1 MAYKKKEY
9 KSSKSQEEKRKEID
23 LLVKQADEKID
34 KVFSSPN
41 DLKEYLSFMAKFHN
55 YSYRNSIL
63 IEEQF
68 RGAVAVGSFA
78 FWKEKGYS
86 VNKGEKGIKILVP
99 TKLGDRFIAEDGT
112 IKLISKASEKEKQL
126 IKSGNLETLE
136 GAIKFK
142 QGYVFDVSQTN
153 IPASELPKIFP
164 NKWLEGDVE
173 NYKAFYK
180 SLENVAS
187 KIGVK
192 IIEPKSELGLVK
204 GVSYTSTREV
214 ALNPRNSELQNIK
227 TLIHE
232 LAHAKLHTV
241 ETRDNYTK
249 AEKEFQA
256 EMVALSVSSYFGINT
271 EEYSLRYLSEW
282 TKNATFKDKEKLLK
296 EVSTT
301 VKEYVEIME
310 DSLNVEREL
319 TKENELVNSLSDK
332 NIKNESE
339 LNLEMEGDMDFES
352 GKFIEI
358 KDDKKNLY
366 KVKNNKNEGEKSMIN
381 LEKEYELFRMFD
393 EDGKR
398 ELKTVKDML
407 NVREDIE
414 SIYPYEEAMG
424 IFESGGYRTEIY
436 YYEQYKFAKITDI
449 NYRGTYE
456 IYTYGE
462 FENNAD
468 YQEYRREL
476 MEKLVKDKD
485 FLIFK
490 ENEKLIDALVENVSK
505 LDTAKSNIRPYF
517 KDGFDREKVFDIEK
531 IKYEIELKGI
541 EKVANDLNVFALY
554 YGVEEDRN
562 YTVMEFKDYL
572 NDNIVEEVKRE
583 RVIEKINSIM
593 LERDEMLDELR
604 EYSNNLEDKSFL
616 GKVTD
621 FLNSYIEKIKGAIE
635 NLREVFENENTRE
648 SEKNIDELNLEF
660 EGEEFNIHD
669 FNSNTIVTSNE
680 MVNEILA
687 CDRYE
692 LLNKF
697 EDEMTQE
704 DDIFLKSRGFSLEPI
719 IDRFLD
725 TIKDFDF
732 DMEFEEFKFANFLE
746 ETINEIKGSEY
757 EHYLDETIS
766 ERYEMSVIGEAEYR
780 EIYGENTIID
790 NKEGLYVKLYSD
802 YLDIDK
808 DKTYS
813 LDENIDYRNFKLNAG
828 QEFKIK
834 DYINGDIVIEVDGKE
849 QSVSFSLLLEE
860 TSFSN
865 IIENKSNEKNIYRS
879 ELIENHFNDLEL
891 SEVRK
896 EKWIVDYFNE
906 NKVQDKVRDNL
917 IKQEAFL
924 ELLENKIYADYAV
937 DFWKNQIECFGKDK
951 ASDYYGNYHENDLSE
966 EDKKLNKETEKRM
979 ETEFNELNESLK
991 KKEIELSNLDNQ
1003 LNEFVETVEKN
1014 IDKFEKVFNIEYN
1027 SKSEI
1032 EINTN
1037 EVLNSDI
1044 EKMEVLKDRID
1055 KENRL
1060 GRDQSKDCRIDY
1072 GILKTFSER
1081 FNEKVELLDKLGINH
1096 AGIEKIDKEEIVKYS
1111 EKAKFPEVGEVKIF
1125 KSESMHFK
1133 ENQILTFNEANSLFE
1148 KEEAYVRDL
1157 KREYEKKGE
1166 YYPYEKVKGEVKI
1179 NDNVDSEFRY
1189 DIGEGEFYNLADLL
1203 ERKLSNTNH
1212 QYAIKDFL
1220 IEKGVREN
1228 DKEERGINDI
1238 VSNLNYEKEEELERQ

>member
-1 MAYKKKEY
+1 MEKVAYKKKEY
-9 KSSKSQEEKRKEID
+9 KSGKSQEEKRKEID

-112 IKLISKASEKEKQL
+112 IKLISKANEKEKQL
-126 IKSGNLETLE
+126 IKSGELETLE

-153 IPASELPKIFP
+153 MPSSELPKIFP
-164 NKWLEGDVE
+164 NKWLEGDVK

-214 ALNPRNSELQNIK
+214 ALNPRNSELQNVK

-310 DSLNVEREL
+310 DNLNAEREL

-339 LNLEMEGDMDFES
+339 LNLEMEGEMDFES
-352 GKFIEI
+352 EKFIKI
-358 KDDKKNLY
+358 KDENIKEFLRTDKVVIHEVSKSELEKLVDNNKSFIWFKTEKGSEVNSDIFTSENHVIVVKEKGAYQDVYVRKNYDLENLIYVDDKKNLY
-366 KVKNNKNEGEKSMIN
+366 KVKNNENEGEIN
-381 LEKEYELFRMFD
+381 MRDLEKENL
-393 EDGKR
+393 
-398 ELKTVKDML
+398 
-407 NVREDIE
+407 
-414 SIYPYEEAMG
+414 
-424 IFESGGYRTEIY
+424 
-436 YYEQYKFAKITDI
+436 I
-449 NYRGTYE
+449 N
-456 IYTYGE
+456 
-462 FENNAD
+462 D
-468 YQEYRREL
+468 
-476 MEKLVKDKD
+476 
-485 FLIFK
+485 
-490 ENEKLIDALVENVSK
+490 LVENVSK
-505 LDTAKSNIRPYF
+505 LDTAKANIRPYF
-517 KDGFDREKVFDIEK
+517 DKEFDIEK
-531 IKYEIELKGI
+531 IKNEIELKGI
-541 EKVANDLNVFALY
+541 EEVANDLNVFALY

-572 NDNIVEEVKRE
+572 NDDLVEEVKKE
-583 RVIEKINSIM
+583 IAIEKINSIM
-593 LERDEMLDELR
+593 LERDEMINELK
-604 EYSNNLEDKSFL
+604 EYSNEVQYKSFL
-616 GKVTD
+616 DKVTD
-621 FLNSYIEKIKGAIE
+621 FLYSYIEKIKGTIE

-865 IIENKSNEKNIYRS
+865 IIENKSNEKNMYRS

-1179 NDNVDSEFRY
+1179 NDNVDFEFRY

>member
-9 KSSKSQEEKRKEID
+9 KSGKSQEEKRKEID

-68 RGAVAVGSFA
+68 RGAVAVGSFT

-112 IKLISKASEKEKQL
+112 IKLISKANEKEKQL
-126 IKSGNLETLE
+126 IKSGELETLE

-153 IPASELPKIFP
+153 MPSNELPKIFP
-164 NKWLEGDVE
+164 NKWLEGDVK

-180 SLENVAS
+180 SLEDVAS
-187 KIGVK
+187 EIGVK

-214 ALNPRNSELQNIK
+214 ALNPRNSELQNVK

-319 TKENELVNSLSDK
+319 TKENKLVNSLSDK

-339 LNLEMEGDMDFES
+339 LNLEMEGEMDFES
-352 GKFIEI
+352 EKFIKI
-358 KDDKKNLY
+358 KDENIKEFLRTDKVVIHEVSKSELEELVDNNKSFIWFKTEKGSEVNSDIFTSENHVIVVKEKGAYQDVYVRKNYDLENLIYVDDKKNLY
-366 KVKNNKNEGEKSMIN
+366 KVKNNENEGEIN
-381 LEKEYELFRMFD
+381 MRDLEKENL
-393 EDGKR
+393 
-398 ELKTVKDML
+398 
-407 NVREDIE
+407 
-414 SIYPYEEAMG
+414 
-424 IFESGGYRTEIY
+424 
-436 YYEQYKFAKITDI
+436 I
-449 NYRGTYE
+449 N
-456 IYTYGE
+456 
-462 FENNAD
+462 D
-468 YQEYRREL
+468 
-476 MEKLVKDKD
+476 
-485 FLIFK
+485 
-490 ENEKLIDALVENVSK
+490 LVENVSK
-505 LDTAKSNIRPYF
+505 LDTAKANIRPYF
-517 KDGFDREKVFDIEK
+517 DKEFDIEK
-531 IKYEIELKGI
+531 IKNEIELKGI
-541 EKVANDLNVFALY
+541 EEVANDLNVFALY

-572 NDNIVEEVKRE
+572 NDRFVDEVKKE
-583 RVIEKINSIM
+583 IVIEKINSIM

-635 NLREVFENENTRE
+635 NLREVFENENIKE
-648 SEKNIDELNLEF
+648 SKKYIDELGLEF
-660 EGEEFNIHD
+660 EEEEFNIND

-1179 NDNVDSEFRY
+1179 NDNIDFEFRY

>member
-63 IEEQF
+63 IETQF
-68 RGAVAVGSFA
+68 RGAIAVGSFA
-78 FWKEKGYS
+78 FWKEKGYL

-112 IKLISKASEKEKQL
+112 IKLLSKASEKEKQL
-126 IKSGNLETLE
+126 IKSGDLETLK

-164 NKWLEGDVE
+164 NKWLEGDVK

-180 SLENVAS
+180 SLEDVAS

-214 ALNPRNSELQNIK
+214 ALNPRNSELQNVK

-301 VKEYVEIME
+301 VKEYVEIIE

-339 LNLEMEGDMDFES
+339 LNLEMEGEMDFENE
-352 GKFIEI
+352 KFIEI
-358 KDDKKNLY
+358 KNENI
-366 KVKNNKNEGEKSMIN
+366 KNNEDEGEKNMRN
-381 LEKEYELFRMFD
+381 LE
-393 EDGKR
+393 
-398 ELKTVKDML
+398 
-407 NVREDIE
+407 
-414 SIYPYEEAMG
+414 
-424 IFESGGYRTEIY
+424 
-436 YYEQYKFAKITDI
+436 
-449 NYRGTYE
+449 
-456 IYTYGE
+456 
-462 FENNAD
+462 
-468 YQEYRREL
+468 
-476 MEKLVKDKD
+476 
-485 FLIFK
+485 K
-490 ENEKLIDALVENVSK
+490 ENEKLIDDLVENVSK
-505 LDTAKSNIRPYF
+505 LDTAKTNIRPYF
-517 KDGFDREKVFDIEK
+517 KKEFDGKKVFDIEK
-531 IKYEIELKGI
+531 IKKEIELKGI
-541 EKVANDLNVFALY
+541 EEVANKLNVVALY

-572 NDNIVEEVKRE
+572 DDDLVEEVKKE
-583 RVIEKINSIM
+583 IAIEKINSIM
-593 LERDEMLDELR
+593 LERDEMINELK
-604 EYSNNLEDKSFL
+604 EYSNEVQYKSFL
-616 GKVTD
+616 DKVTD
-621 FLNSYIEKIKGAIE
+621 FLDSYIEKIKGTIE
-635 NLREVFENENTRE
+635 NLREFFENENTKE

-660 EGEEFNIHD
+660 EGEEFNIDD

-697 EDEMTQE
+697 EGEMTQE

-813 LDENIDYRNFKLNAG
+813 LDENVDYRNFKLNAC

-849 QSVSFSLLLEE
+849 QSIAFSLLLEE

-865 IIENKSNEKNIYRS
+865 IIENKSNEKNMNRNELEIEGNKINYSINKEDNMKKYKLDNKIS
-879 ELIENHFNDLEL
+879 EKIIKHELWLESNKKDGERLDLE
-891 SEVRK
+891 
-896 EKWIVDYFNE
+896 
-906 NKVQDKVRDNL
+906 
-917 IKQEAFL
+917 
-924 ELLENKIYADYAV
+924 
-937 DFWKNQIECFGKDK
+937 GKDLR
-951 ASDYYGNYHENDLSE
+951 GIRF
-966 EDKKLNKETEKRM
+966 LNVNLKEANFK
-979 ETEFNELNESLK
+979 
-991 KKEIELSNLDNQ
+991 
-1003 LNEFVETVEKN
+1003 
-1014 IDKFEKVFNIEYN
+1014 
-1027 SKSEI
+1027 
-1032 EINTN
+1032 
-1037 EVLNSDI
+1037 NSDLEGAIFFANLTGANLEGTNLKNTKFIGSNIKDIII
-1044 EKMEVLKDRID
+1044 EPNK
-1055 KENRL
+1055 
-1060 GRDQSKDCRIDY
+1060 
-1072 GILKTFSER
+1072 
-1081 FNEKVELLDKLGINH
+1081 
-1096 AGIEKIDKEEIVKYS
+1096 
-1111 EKAKFPEVGEVKIF
+1111 
-1125 KSESMHFK
+1125 
-1133 ENQILTFNEANSLFE
+1133 
-1148 KEEAYVRDL
+1148 
-1157 KREYEKKGE
+1157 
-1166 YYPYEKVKGEVKI
+1166 
-1179 NDNVDSEFRY
+1179 
-1189 DIGEGEFYNLADLL
+1189 L
-1203 ERKLSNTNH
+1203 ER
-1212 QYAIKDFL
+1212 
-1220 IEKGVREN
+1220 
-1228 DKEERGINDI
+1228 INLEI
-1238 VSNLNYEKEEELERQ
+1238 SEELEFHNKMNKTLKTNNKENNKSKENNCEMEF

>member
-9 KSSKSQEEKRKEID
+9 KSSKSQEEKRKDID

-112 IKLISKASEKEKQL
+112 IKLISKANEKEKQL
-126 IKSGNLETLE
+126 IKSGELETLE

-153 IPASELPKIFP
+153 MPSNELPKIFP
-164 NKWLEGDVE
+164 NKWLEGDVK

-180 SLENVAS
+180 SLEDVAS
-187 KIGVK
+187 EIGVK

-214 ALNPRNSELQNIK
+214 ALNPRNSELQNVK

-310 DSLNVEREL
+310 DSLNTEREL
-319 TKENELVNSLSDK
+319 TKRNELVNSLSDK
-332 NIKNESE
+332 NIKKESE
-339 LNLEMEGDMDFES
+339 LNLEMEGEMDFES
-352 GKFIEI
+352 EKFIKI
-358 KDDKKNLY
+358 KDENIKEFLRTDKVVIHEVSKSELEELVDNNKSFIWFKTEKGSEVNSDIFTSENHVIVVKEKGAYQDVYVRKNYDLENLIYVDDKKNLY
-366 KVKNNKNEGEKSMIN
+366 KVKNNENEGEIN
-381 LEKEYELFRMFD
+381 MRD
-393 EDGKR
+393 
-398 ELKTVKDML
+398 LK
-407 NVREDIE
+407 
-414 SIYPYEEAMG
+414 
-424 IFESGGYRTEIY
+424 
-436 YYEQYKFAKITDI
+436 
-449 NYRGTYE
+449 
-456 IYTYGE
+456 
-462 FENNAD
+462 
-468 YQEYRREL
+468 
-476 MEKLVKDKD
+476 
-485 FLIFK
+485 K
-490 ENEKLIDALVENVSK
+490 ENLINDLVENVSK
-505 LDTAKSNIRPYF
+505 LDTAKANIRPYF
-517 KDGFDREKVFDIEK
+517 DKEFDIEK
-531 IKYEIELKGI
+531 IKNEIELKGI
-541 EKVANDLNVFALY
+541 EEVANDLNVFALY

-572 NDNIVEEVKRE
+572 NDDLVEEVKKE
-583 RVIEKINSIM
+583 IAIEKINSIM
-593 LERDEMLDELR
+593 LERDEMINELK
-604 EYSNNLEDKSFL
+604 EYSNEVQYKSFL
-616 GKVTD
+616 DKVTD
-621 FLNSYIEKIKGAIE
+621 FLYSYIEKIKGTIE

-865 IIENKSNEKNIYRS
+865 IIENKSNEKNMYRS
-879 ELIENHFNDLEL
+879 ELIENNFNDLEL

-1179 NDNVDSEFRY
+1179 NDNVDFEFRY

-1228 DKEERGINDI
+1228 DKEEKGINDI
-1238 VSNLNYEKEEELERQ
+1238 VSNLNYEKEELER